1 MTDLCYCLDDLRA
14 GPVEPIRVAIDFRRG
29 QPFVK
34 ADKVAL
40 FGYGH
45 GAIFVAIL
53 AMLLPETGGRGDRRG
68 AYDCFTGARHY
79 EGSLTIS
86 LPCFFRVRFM
96 SCSRA
101 IRAF

>member
-1 MTDLCYCLDDLRA
+1 MTDLCYFLDDLRA

-40 FGYGH
+40 FGYGR
-45 GAIFVAIL
+45 GAIFAAIL
-53 AMLLPETGGRGDRRG
+53 ATLLPAVVIGAA
-68 AYDCFTGARHY
+68 AYDCFTGAQHY

-86 LPCFFRVRFM
+86 LPCFFHVRFM